1 MNTFVL
7 RLLVNALAL
16 AAAAY
21 VVDGI
26 QLTGGFG
33 SAVWV
38 ALVFGLVNAVLKPIV
53 MLLSLPFLLVTL
65 GLVHFQ
71 RTRHSYRGQIKQL
84 QVSITIY
91 SHRQLKGFIGVQLG
105 FTATNLKVKLANSSA
120 EISRSSGRW

>member
-26 QLTGGFG
+26 HLTGGFG

-38 ALVFGLVNAVLKPIV
+38 ALVFGLVNALLKPIV

-65 GLVHFQ
+65 GLFSLVVNAFMLLVTA
-71 RTRHSYRGQIKQL
+71 RLTDALS
-84 QVSITIY
+84 VSGLGAAIVGSLVISVVTMILGG
-91 SHRQLKGFIGVQLG
+91 SLKDD
-105 FTATNLKVKLANSSA
+105 KRKK
-120 EISRSSGRW
+120 RRD

>member
-1 MNTFVL
+1 MNNFVL

-26 QLTGGFG
+26 HLTGGFG

-38 ALVFGLVNAVLKPIV
+38 ALVFGLVNALLKPIV

-65 GLVHFQ
+65 GLFSLVVNAFMLLVTA
-71 RTRHSYRGQIKQL
+71 RLTDALS
-84 QVSITIY
+84 VSGLGAAIVGSLVISVVTMILGG
-91 SHRQLKGFIGVQLG
+91 SLKDD
-105 FTATNLKVKLANSSA
+105 KRKK
-120 EISRSSGRW
+120 RRD